1 MIANGMLKKERQTNQ
16 KMGNFPQANS
26 EHTQTALFFGFP
38 VEGLFALAFQSVSL
52 EMRALF
58 IRPEG
63 DFLRQHTRK
72 GVLYLGKEVDSITNL
87 ADLELLQNHIYSVL
101 KKLLPDYPCTSTPL
115 LLFAYPKENSWK
127 I

>member
-1 MIANGMLKKERQTNQ
+1 
-16 KMGNFPQANS
+16 MGNPSAVSF
-26 EHTQTALFFGFP
+26 EFTATSLFLGFP
-38 VEGLFALAFQSVSL
+38 VEGLFALAFQSIPL

-63 DFLRQHTRK
+63 DFLHEHTRK
-72 GVLYLGKEVDSITNL
+72 GVRYLGKEVDSITNL

-101 KKLLPDYPCTSTPL
+101 KKLLPDYPCASTPL

-127 I
+127 L